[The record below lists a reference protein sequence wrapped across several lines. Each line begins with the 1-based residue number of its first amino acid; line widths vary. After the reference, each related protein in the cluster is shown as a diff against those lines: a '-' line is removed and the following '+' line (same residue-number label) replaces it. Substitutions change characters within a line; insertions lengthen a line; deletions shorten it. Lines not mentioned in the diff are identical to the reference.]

1 MIVPAIVLATV
12 ASFIASAL
20 LYAVPPVSALI
31 SRTSTPRPGLPV
43 AAQMASVVLR
53 SLIVSCLVA
62 GLMIAAGWHGAGS
75 GSLLGLALCTLPLV
89 LLMGGVVHEN
99 TALSA
104 AGVHLLDW
112 ILKLVIIGAIV
123 GSFV

>member
-1 MIVPAIVLATV
+1 MIILAIVLATV
-12 ASFIASAL
+12 VSFIASAA

-31 SRTSTPRPGLPV
+31 ARTSTPRPGLPV
-43 AAQMASVVLR
+43 LAQMASVVLR

-62 GLMIAAGWHGAGS
+62 GLMAAAGWHGAGT
-75 GSLLGLALCTLPLV
+75 GSLLGLALCTLPFV

-104 AGVHLLDW
+104 AAIHLLDW
-112 ILKLVIIGAIV
+112 VLKLTIIGAIV

>member
-99 TALSA
+99 TALPA

>member
-1 MIVPAIVLATV
+1 MIVPAIALATV

-43 AAQMASVVLR
+43 AAQMASVALR

>member
-43 AAQMASVVLR
+43 AAQMASVALR

>member
-31 SRTSTPRPGLPV
+31 SRTSTPRPGLPA

-99 TALSA
+99 TALPA

>member
-1 MIVPAIVLATV
+1 MIVPAIALATV

-20 LYAVPPVSALI
+20 LYALPPVSALI

-43 AAQMASVVLR
+43 VVQMASVVLR
-53 SLIVSCLVA
+53 SLIVSCLIA
-62 GLMIAAGWHGAGS
+62 GLMVAAGWHGAGS

-89 LLMGGVVHEN
+89 LLLGGVVHEN
-99 TALSA
+99 TSPSA

>member
-1 MIVPAIVLATV
+1 MIVLAITLATV

-20 LYAVPPVSALI
+20 LYALPPVSALI
-31 SRTSTPRPGLPV
+31 SRTSTPRPGLPIV
-43 AAQMASVVLR
+43 AQMASVVLR

-62 GLMIAAGWHGAGS
+62 GLMAAAGWHGAGS
-75 GSLLGLALCTLPLV
+75 GALLGLALCTLPLV

-99 TALSA
+99 TAPSA

-112 ILKLVIIGAIV
+112 ILKLIIIGAIV

>member
-1 MIVPAIVLATV
+1 MIVLAIALATV

-20 LYAVPPVSALI
+20 LYALPPVSALI

-43 AAQMASVVLR
+43 VAQMASVVLR
-53 SLIVSCLVA
+53 SLIVSSLVA
-62 GLMIAAGWHGAGS
+62 GLLVAAGWHGAGS

-99 TALSA
+99 TAPSA
-104 AGVHLLDW
+104 AGIHLLDW
-112 ILKLVIIGAIV
+112 VLKLVIIGAIV
-123 GSFV
+123 GSFI

>member
-99 TALSA
+99 TAMSA

>member
-1 MIVPAIVLATV
+1 MIVLAIALATV
-12 ASFIASAL
+12 ASFIVSAL
-20 LYAVPPVSALI
+20 LYALPPVSALI

-43 AAQMASVVLR
+43 VAQMASVVLR
-53 SLIVSCLVA
+53 SLIVSSLVA

-99 TALSA
+99 TAPSA
-104 AGVHLLDW
+104 AGIHLLDW
-112 ILKLVIIGAIV
+112 VLKLVIIGAIV
-123 GSFV
+123 GSFI

>member
-31 SRTSTPRPGLPV
+31 SRTSIPRPGLPV
-43 AAQMASVVLR
+43 AAQMASVALR

-99 TALSA
+99 TALPA

>member
-1 MIVPAIVLATV
+1 MIILAIALATV
-12 ASFIASAL
+12 ASFLASAA
-20 LYAVPPVSALI
+20 LYAVPAVSALI
-31 SRTSTPRPGLPV
+31 SKTSTPRPGLPLV
-43 AAQMASVVLR
+43 AQMASVVLR

-62 GLMIAAGWHGAGS
+62 GLMAAAGWHGAATGA
-75 GSLLGLALCTLPLV
+75 LLGLTLCALPFV

-99 TALSA
+99 TAVSA

-112 ILKLVIIGAIV
+112 LLKLTIIGAIV

>member
-20 LYAVPPVSALI
+20 LYAVPPVSAPI

>member
-1 MIVPAIVLATV
+1 MIVLAIALATV

-20 LYAVPPVSALI
+20 LYALPPVSALI

-43 AAQMASVVLR
+43 VAQMASVVLR

-62 GLMIAAGWHGAGS
+62 GLMAAAGWHGAGS
-75 GSLLGLALCTLPLV
+75 GALLGLALCTLPLV

-99 TALSA
+99 TAPSA

>member
-1 MIVPAIVLATV
+1 MIFLAIALATV
-12 ASFIASAL
+12 ASFLASAL
-20 LYAVPPVSALI
+20 LYALPPVSVLI

-43 AAQMASVVLR
+43 VAQMASVVLR
-53 SLIVSCLVA
+53 SLIVSGLVS
-62 GLMIAAGWHGAGS
+62 GLMVAAGWHGAGE
-75 GSLLGLALCTLPLV
+75 GALLGLALCTLPLV
-89 LLMGGVVHEN
+89 LLLGGVVHEN
-99 TALSA
+99 TAPSA

>member
-31 SRTSTPRPGLPV
+31 SRTSTPRPGLPA

-62 GLMIAAGWHGAGS
+62 GLMIAAGCHGAGY

-99 TALSA
+99 TALPA

>member
-1 MIVPAIVLATV
+1 MLVLAIALATL
-12 ASFIASAL
+12 ASFIASAA

-43 AAQMASVVLR
+43 LAQMASVVLR
-53 SLIVSCLVA
+53 SLIVSCLIA
-62 GLMIAAGWHGAGS
+62 GLMMAAGWHGAGP

-99 TALSA
+99 TAPSA
-104 AGVHLLDW
+104 AGIHLLDW
-112 ILKLVIIGAIV
+112 VLKLTIIGAIV

>member
-1 MIVPAIVLATV
+1 MIVLAIALATV

-20 LYAVPPVSALI
+20 LYALPPVSALI

-43 AAQMASVVLR
+43 VAQMASVVLR
-53 SLIVSCLVA
+53 SLIVSSLVA
-62 GLMIAAGWHGAGS
+62 GLLVAAGWHGAGS

-99 TALSA
+99 TAPSA

-112 ILKLVIIGAIV
+112 VLKLAIIGAIV
-123 GSFV
+123 GSFI

>member
-1 MIVPAIVLATV
+1 MIVLAIALATA

-20 LYAVPPVSALI
+20 LYALPPVSALI

-43 AAQMASVVLR
+43 VAQMASVVLR
-53 SLIVSCLVA
+53 SLMVSCLVA
-62 GLMIAAGWHGAGS
+62 GLMVAAGWHGAGS

-99 TALSA
+99 TAPSA

-112 ILKLVIIGAIV
+112 VLKLVIIGAIV
-123 GSFV
+123 GSFI

>member
-31 SRTSTPRPGLPV
+31 SRTSTPRPGLPA

-62 GLMIAAGWHGAGS
+62 GLMIAAGWHGAGY

-99 TALSA
+99 TALPA